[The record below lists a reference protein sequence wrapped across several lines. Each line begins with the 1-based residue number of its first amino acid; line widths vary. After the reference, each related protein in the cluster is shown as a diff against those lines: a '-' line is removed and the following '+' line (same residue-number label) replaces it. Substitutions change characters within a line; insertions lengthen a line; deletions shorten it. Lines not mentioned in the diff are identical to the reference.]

1 VGSRQVLVQV
11 SVPQRTVQS
20 AKKLAIPHQEQGGKV
35 EYLVA
40 LDQATIIGG
49 VYPAQS
55 VDGQVEARQMAA
67 RPPTTGTAYAG
78 EYQQGGSGQTE
89 QTLISVEVAQL
100 DFMQAASSNRARPLA
115 QGSTHMRRFL
125 RHPSDLPVEL
135 VLRKHNFLPR
145 QRLHNISLGGVACNS
160 TRGFRKGT
168 AIELRIPLLGEQA
181 SCPGVV
187 AWCRKQPD
195 DYLVGIC
202 FTDEE
207 SLFRARMVEQVC
219 QIEAYRKQREAE
231 SGETQP
237 IEQIAEEWIAQHATE
252 FSAAS
257 LN

>member
-1 VGSRQVLVQV
+1 MQLHEGL
-11 SVPQRTVQS
+11 PQG
-20 AKKLAIPHQEQGGKV
+20 HG
-35 EYLVA
+35 
-40 LDQATIIGG
+40 
-49 VYPAQS
+49 
-55 VDGQVEARQMAA
+55 
-67 RPPTTGTAYAG
+67 
-78 EYQQGGSGQTE
+78 
-89 QTLISVEVAQL
+89 
-100 DFMQAASSNRARPLA
+100 NRAA
-115 QGSTHMRRFL
+115 
-125 RHPSDLPVEL
+125 
-135 VLRKHNFLPR
+135 N
-145 QRLHNISLGGVACNS
+145 
-160 TRGFRKGT
+160 
-168 AIELRIPLLGEQA
+168 PLLGEQA